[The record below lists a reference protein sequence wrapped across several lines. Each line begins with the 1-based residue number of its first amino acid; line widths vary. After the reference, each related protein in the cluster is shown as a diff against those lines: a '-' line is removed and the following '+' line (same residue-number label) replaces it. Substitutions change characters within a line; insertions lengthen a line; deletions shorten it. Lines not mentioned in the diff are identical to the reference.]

1 MQGNNLF
8 EYAVIR
14 YVPRPE
20 REEFLN
26 VGVILYCPSK
36 KFLHMKF
43 SLDQNRIEAFYA
55 DANVEELN
63 NYLEAF
69 KEVCCGSSVDSPI
82 AKLDI
87 ASRFRWLTATRSTIV
102 QTSKVHPGFCED
114 PMEKL
119 DKLHEQLVTNLR
131 ADQ

>member
-26 VGVILYCPSK
+26 VGVILYCSSK
-36 KFLHMKF
+36 KFLHMTF
-43 SLDQNRIEAFYA
+43 TLDANRLKSFYA
-55 DANVEELN
+55 DANVEELRKF
-63 NYLEAF
+63 LEAF
-69 KEVCCGSSVDSPI
+69 KEVCCGSSVNSPI
-82 AKLDI
+82 AKLDA

-102 QTSKVHPGFCED
+102 QTSKVHPGFCDD

-119 DKLHEQLVTNLR
+119 EKLHQQLVK
-131 ADQ
+131 D

>member
-1 MQGNNLF
+1 MQESNLF

-14 YVPRPE
+14 FVPRPE

-26 VGVILYCPSK
+26 IGVILYCPSK

-43 SLDQNRIEAFYA
+43 ALHKDRIEGFYTNA
-55 DANVEELN
+55 DVDELTKI
-63 NYLEAF
+63 LQAF
-69 KEVCCGSSVDSPI
+69 KEVCCGTSADSPI
-82 AKLDI
+82 AKLEI

-102 QTSKVHPGFCED
+102 QTSKVHPGFCDD

-119 DKLHEQLVTNLR
+119 EKLQEQLVEN
-131 ADQ
+131 

>member
-26 VGVILYCPSK
+26 IGVILYCAPKHFLNMRFALDSDRLTGFYPGADINELK
-36 KFLHMKF
+36 EFLH
-43 SLDQNRIEAFYA
+43 AF
-55 DANVEELN
+55 E
-63 NYLEAF
+63 
-69 KEVCCGSSVDSPI
+69 EVCCGHSKTSPI
-82 AKLDI
+82 SRLDI
-87 ASRFRWLTATRSTIV
+87 AGRFRWLTATRSTII

-114 PMEKL
+114 PAEKL
-119 DKLHEQLVTNLR
+119 DQLQQQLVG
-131 ADQ
+131 

>member
-1 MQGNNLF
+1 MQGSNLF

-26 VGVILYCPSK
+26 IGVMLYCPSK
-36 KFLHMKF
+36 KFLQMKF
-43 SLDQNRIEAFYA
+43 ALQESRVRAFFTDA
-55 DANVEELN
+55 DIDELK
-63 NYLEAF
+63 NYLQAL

-102 QTSKVHPGFCED
+102 QISKVHPGFCDD
-114 PMEKL
+114 PMEEL
-119 DKLHEQLVTNLR
+119 DKLHEQLVEN
-131 ADQ
+131 

>member
-26 VGVILYCPSK
+26 IGVILLCVSK
-36 KFLHMKF
+36 DFLSMKF
-43 SLDQNRIEAFYA
+43 TLDDARVKSFYGA
-55 DANVEELN
+55 VDIDELSN
-63 NYLEAF
+63 FLEAF
-69 KEVCCGSSVDSPI
+69 KEVCCGSSAGSPI
-82 AKLDI
+82 SRLDN

-102 QTSKVHPGFCED
+102 QTSKVHPGFCDD
-114 PMEKL
+114 PKEKL
-119 DKLHEQLVTNLR
+119 ELLHSQLVGS
-131 ADQ
+131 

>member
-1 MQGNNLF
+1 MPESNLF

-26 VGVILYCPSK
+26 IGVILYCPSK
-36 KFLHMKF
+36 KFLHMKYA
-43 SLDQNRIEAFYA
+43 LHNDRIKVFYEKA
-55 DANVEELN
+55 DIDELEKF
-63 NYLEAF
+63 LEAF
-69 KEVCCGSSVDSPI
+69 KEVCCGHSIDSPI

-87 ASRFRWLTATRSTIV
+87 ANRFRWLTATRSTII
-102 QTSKVHPGFCED
+102 QTSKVHPGLCDD

-119 DKLHEQLVTNLR
+119 DKLHEQLVES
-131 ADQ
+131 

>member
-1 MQGNNLF
+1 MRESNLF

-26 VGVILYCPSK
+26 IGVILYCPSR

-43 SLDQNRIEAFYA
+43 ALHKERIEMFYEKA
-55 DANVEELN
+55 DIDELEKF
-63 NYLEAF
+63 LAAF
-69 KEVCCGSSVDSPI
+69 KEVCCGSSPDSPI

-87 ASRFRWLTATRSTIV
+87 ANRFRWLTATRSTIV
-102 QTSKVHPGFCED
+102 QTSKVHPGLCDD

-119 DKLHEQLVTNLR
+119 EQLHEQLVES
-131 ADQ
+131 

>member
-14 YVPRPE
+14 YVPRPD

-36 KFLHMKF
+36 KFLQMKF
-43 SLDQNRIEAFYA
+43 ALNKDRLTSFYA
-55 DANVEELN
+55 EADVEELDN
-63 NYLEAF
+63 LLEAF
-69 KEVCCGSSVDSPI
+69 KEVCCGSSTNSPI

-87 ASRFRWLTATRSTIV
+87 GNRFRWLTATRSTIV
-102 QTSKVHPGFCED
+102 QLSKVHPGFCDD
-114 PMEKL
+114 PMDKL
-119 DKLHEQLVTNLR
+119 ESLHEQLIGN
-131 ADQ
+131 

>member
-1 MQGNNLF
+1 MQGSNLF

-26 VGVILYCPSK
+26 IGVIFYCSSK
-36 KFLHMKF
+36 KFLDMKF
-43 SLDQNRIEAFYA
+43 ALDKNRISAFYSKA
-55 DANVEELN
+55 DVDELAKS
-63 NYLEAF
+63 LEAF
-69 KEVCCGSSVDSPI
+69 KLVCCGTSPDSPI

-102 QTSKVHPGFCED
+102 QTSKVHPGFCDD
-114 PMEKL
+114 PGERL
-119 DKLHEQLVTNLR
+119 EKLHELIVEN
-131 ADQ
+131 

>member
-1 MQGNNLF
+1 MQGSNLF

-14 YVPRPE
+14 FVPRPE

-26 VGVILYCPSK
+26 IGVILYCPSK

-43 SLDQNRIEAFYA
+43 TLHPNRILAFYPA
-55 DANVEELN
+55 ANIDELQIF
-63 NYLEAF
+63 LDAF
-69 KEVCCGSSVDSPI
+69 KEVCCGSSAGSPI

-87 ASRFRWLTATRSTIV
+87 ANRFRWLTATRSTIV
-102 QTSKVHPGFCED
+102 QTSKVHPGLCDD

-119 DKLHEQLVTNLR
+119 EKLHQQLVE
-131 ADQ
+131 D

>member
-1 MQGNNLF
+1 MQGSNLF

-26 VGVILYCPSK
+26 IGVILYCASG
-36 KFLHMKF
+36 KFLDMKF
-43 SLDQNRIEAFYA
+43 ALDEKRVNAFYENSNL
-55 DANVEELN
+55 DELTK
-63 NYLEAF
+63 LLQAF
-69 KEVCCGSSVDSPI
+69 KEVCCGTSSDSPI

-102 QTSKVHPGFCED
+102 QISKVHPGLCDD
-114 PMEKL
+114 PAVEL
-119 DKLHEQLVTNLR
+119 QKLHEQLVEN
-131 ADQ
+131 

>member
-1 MQGNNLF
+1 MQGSNLF

-26 VGVILYCPSK
+26 IGVILYCPSR

-43 SLDQNRIEAFYA
+43 ALHKNRIEAFYA
-55 DANVEELN
+55 GADVDDLN
-63 NYLEAF
+63 KYLEAF

-102 QTSKVHPGFCED
+102 QCSKVHPGFCDD

-119 DKLHEQLVTNLR
+119 DKLQEQLVEN
-131 ADQ
+131 